1 MYKLI
6 EQYDPEEVHYFHEEC
21 TGLRAIVVID
31 DTTLGPATGGT
42 RFFHY
47 SSFLEALEDALKL
60 AKAMTY
66 KCAAADMNFGG
77 GKAVIIGDPQR
88 DKTPE
93 LLREYGRRIAG
104 FNGRFTTGQD
114 LGITA
119 EDLKYIG
126 EETRYLAGSEGGV
139 GDLSVVAAQGLIY
152 GMKACAKALFSK
164 DSLKNLKIAVQG
176 AGQVGHQLIKKL
188 SAEGAEVFVSDVN
201 PRALERVTKE
211 FKAKAVNPEDI
222 YEVECDIFSP
232 CAIGG
237 ILNDQT
243 IPRLQC
249 AAVSGSANN
258 QLKEPRHGEMLHE
271 LGILYAPDYVVNAG
285 GLIAGVQE
293 LTGGSLE
300 KALAETEKIYDRLS
314 EIIAR
319 SKKEGISTAK
329 AADLLVEERLRQAK
343 LKNSSQVGTLA
354 S

>member
-1 MYKLI
+1 MSKLI
-6 EQYDPEEVHYFHEEC
+6 EQYNPEEVHYFSDER

-42 RFFHY
+42 RFFNY
-47 SSFLEALEDALKL
+47 GSFLEALEDALKL

-66 KCAAADMNFGG
+66 KCAAVDVNFGG
-77 GKAVIIGDPQR
+77 GKAVIMGDPR
-88 DKTPE
+88 RGKTPE

-126 EETRYLAGSEGGV
+126 QETRYLAGTERGV

-152 GMKACAKALFSK
+152 GMKACCKAVFGK
-164 DSLKNLKIAVQG
+164 DSLKNLKVAVQG
-176 AGQVGHQLIKKL
+176 AGQVGYQLIKRL
-188 SAEGAEVFVSDVN
+188 YAEGAEVFVSDVN

-211 FKAKAVNPEDI
+211 FKAKVVNPEDI
-222 YEVECDIFSP
+222 YEVECGIFSP

-237 ILNDQT
+237 VLNDQT

-249 AAVSGSANN
+249 ASVAGSANS

-271 LGILYAPDYVVNAG
+271 LGILYAPDYVINAG

-300 KALAETEKIYDRLS
+300 KALLEAEKIYDRLS

-319 SKKEGISTAK
+319 SKREGISTAK

-343 LKNSSQVGTLA
+343 LKNSSQVGKLA

>member
-6 EQYDPEEVHYFHEEC
+6 EQYNPEEIHYFSDER
-21 TGLRAIVVID
+21 TGLRAIVVIH

-66 KCAAADMNFGG
+66 KCAAADVNFGG
-77 GKAVIIGDPQR
+77 GKGVIIGDPRR

-119 EDLKYIG
+119 EDLKFIS
-126 EETRYLAGSEGGV
+126 EETRYLAGTERGV
-139 GDLSVVAAQGLIY
+139 GDLSVVAAQGLIH
-152 GMKACAKALFSK
+152 GMKACVKTVFSK
-164 DSLKNLKIAVQG
+164 DSLKDLKIAVQG
-176 AGQVGHQLIKKL
+176 AGQVGYQLIKKL
-188 SAEGAEVFVSDVN
+188 SAEGAEIFVSDVD
-201 PRALERVTKE
+201 PRALEGVVRG

-232 CAIGG
+232 CAVGG
-237 ILNDQT
+237 VLNDQT

-249 AAVSGSANN
+249 AIVAGSANS

-271 LGILYAPDYVVNAG
+271 LGILYAPDYVINAG

-293 LTGGSLE
+293 ITGGSLE
-300 KALAETEKIYDRLS
+300 RALTEAEKIYDRLS
-314 EIIAR
+314 EIITR

-343 LKNSSQVGTLA
+343 LKSSSQVNM
-354 S
+354 